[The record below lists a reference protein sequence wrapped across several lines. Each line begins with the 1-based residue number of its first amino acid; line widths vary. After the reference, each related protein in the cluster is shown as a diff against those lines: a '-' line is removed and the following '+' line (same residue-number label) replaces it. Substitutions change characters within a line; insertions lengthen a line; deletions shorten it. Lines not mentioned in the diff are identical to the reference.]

1 MARWSPRPSAPDA
14 DRSCRPASHE
24 GPALLHERDG
34 ADGRAVGTLEL
45 ERQRE
50 EPATGGADLIEVG
63 QVLDHR
69 DPGRKENRMRR
80 VLRAAWTPSRLGDR
94 VADAMIRRIVVA
106 DGLDAAG
113 DEPFAG
119 ARAGPRALFPELLLV
134 DAHAPG
140 PVRAQQHD
148 VAPADVAGAPLEV
161 GRGDLAVGPEV
172 REIDDGR
179 VADPLIDRHR
189 GHIAPVDQIVER
201 RVDMRVGVTA
211 DRQHR
216 ALQRMAGRVRGH
228 QLGYDLPAEVL
239 QDRKAKDAYSHHCYR
254 SATSTETGKP

>member
-24 GPALLHERDG
+24 GSALLHERDG
-34 ADGRAVGTLEL
+34 ADGRAVGALEL
-45 ERQRE
+45 ERQGG
-50 EPATGGADLIEVG
+50 EPAARGADLIEVG

-80 VLRAAWTPSRLGDR
+80 VLRAARTPSRLGDR

-113 DEPFAG
+113 DEPLAG

-148 VAPADVAGAPLEV
+148 VAPADVAGAPLEG

-172 REIDDGR
+172 REIDDGGG
-179 VADPLIDRHR
+179 ADPLIDRQRRH
-189 GHIAPVDQIVER
+189 GPPVD
-201 RVDMRVGVTA
+201 
-211 DRQHR
+211 HR
-216 ALQRMAGRVRGH
+216 AWPRGDVPE
-228 QLGYDLPAEVL
+228 G
-239 QDRKAKDAYSHHCYR
+239 
-254 SATSTETGKP
+254 